1 MRRWNGRDIVAIILA
16 IGVSGTIV
24 LLIVVEFVP
33 HHGHVSDE
41 EAAALSTALGA
52 AIGALATYL
61 GGSIG
66 NGHDRNKD
74 DDTKVT
80 METQPPEDQEPNEVT
95 EEEAEEGDITQ
106 GMGPAPDE
114 DTDTTTDTDNEEQQ

>member
-1 MRRWNGRDIVAIILA
+1 MSNHGKRHKWNGRDVVAIILSV
-16 IGVSGTIV
+16 GVSGTIV

-61 GGSIG
+61 GGSRG
-66 NGHDRNKD
+66 NGNGND
-74 DDTKVT
+74 
-80 METQPPEDQEPNEVT
+80 
-95 EEEAEEGDITQ
+95 
-106 GMGPAPDE
+106 
-114 DTDTTTDTDNEEQQ
+114 DNESDK